1 MLALVTQPGVPHS
14 TRVTDV
20 PDIAARAHEVL
31 LRVLEVGVCGTDRE
45 IAHGLFGIAPAGER
59 ELVLGHEALA
69 VVERDG
75 HGFSR
80 GDLVTATV
88 RRSCLHCMA
97 CAEGSPDSC
106 LTGDYFERGI
116 TRLDGFARELVPED
130 PGQLVAIPASLGRLG
145 VLAEPASI
153 CARAIRHA
161 RTIGGRQPWRLRR
174 ALVLGAG
181 SVGALTTFLLRLAG
195 IDVWVASLEPS
206 GDPRAAVV
214 EACGA
219 RYASTAETELA
230 ALREETGGFDLVV
243 EAAGDAQL
251 QADCLALLTRSGI
264 LCLLGIDGRD
274 QRVEIDGRVLGVDTI
289 LENRVMFGSVNAH
302 RADWLEGVAALDRAR
317 GRWQDALE
325 ALVAVRVPLDRFE
338 EALDYRG
345 GKATVVLDR

>member
-1 MLALVTQPGVPHS
+1 MQALVTQPGVPHS
-14 TRVTDV
+14 AHVAEI
-20 PDIAARAHEVL
+20 PELAAGAHEVL

-45 IAHGLFGIAPAGER
+45 IAHGLFGVPPAGER

-69 VVERDG
+69 VVERDA

-80 GDLVTATV
+80 GQLVTATV
-88 RRSCLHCMA
+88 RRSCTHCLA
-97 CAEGSPDSC
+97 CEEGAPDSC

-130 PGQLVAIPASLGRLG
+130 SSQLVAIPPSLGRLG

-161 RTIGGRQPWRLRR
+161 RAIGGRQPWRLRR

-181 SVGALTTFLLRLAG
+181 SVGALTTFLLRLA
-195 IDVWVASLEPS
+195 DVEVWVASLEPA
-206 GDPRAAVV
+206 GDRRAAVI

-219 RYASTAETELA
+219 RYASTADTELA

-251 QADCLALLTRSGI
+251 QADSFALLGRSGI
-264 LCLLGIDGRD
+264 LCLLGIDGRE
-274 QRVEIDGRVLGVDTI
+274 QRVSVDGRVLAVDTI
-289 LENRVMFGSVNAH
+289 LENRVVFGSVNAH
-302 RADWLEGVAALDRAR
+302 RSDWLSGVEALDHAR
-317 GRWQDALE
+317 TRWQDALE
-325 ALVAVRVPLDRFE
+325 QLVAVRVPLDRFE